1 MLYCVKWFHIHPPPL
16 VGSELFFLVRIYRG
30 GWKYLSWCPRIVF
43 ALVEN
48 KLERWWRERRSVRV
62 EWTSGRSWQQPGDRW
77 SPWRVKW
84 KDSSA
89 GGLMD
94 EAAEDIQ
101 ALWAS
106 LLLLFTEDSTL
117 PVPHAVIS
125 CSITELHDNRGTR
138 WASGSWRSL
147 LLTAAILHTHPFTP
161 LQTHSMQLAWVIHT
175 HTHTPLSL
183 KIMLYL
189 WVLTVAVT
197 LVSFS

>member
-1 MLYCVKWFHIHPPPL
+1 MLYCVKWFHINPPTL
-16 VGSELFFLVRIYRG
+16 VCSELFFLVRIYRG
-30 GWKYLSWCPRIVF
+30 GWKYLSWRPRIVF

-48 KLERWWRERRSVRV
+48 KLERWWRERWSVRV
-62 EWTSGRSWQQPGDRW
+62 EWTGGRSCQQPGDRW

-106 LLLLFTEDSTL
+106 LFLLFIEDSAL
-117 PVPHAVIS
+117 PVPNAVIS

-138 WASGSWRSL
+138 WTSGSWRSL
-147 LLTAAILHTHPFTP
+147 LLTAAILYTHPFTP
-161 LQTHSMQLAWVIHT
+161 LQTHSIQLAWVIHT
-175 HTHTPLSL
+175 HTPLL
-183 KIMLYL
+183 KSCFIFEY
-189 WVLTVAVT
+189 WQ
-197 LVSFS
+197 